1 MVNPPPQPSYSG
13 PPQLSPNDRRAR
25 LAQAVAAAVAT
36 QNARVENQGEYQ
48 AVLVT
53 GQKVNHTLH
62 FLISV
67 FTCGLWLIVW
77 LILGLTGGEKRHIV
91 QVDEWGNVRTQH
103 V

>member
-1 MVNPPPQPSYSG
+1 MMNPPTQAG
-13 PPQLSPNDRRAR
+13 PTGPLMMSPDERKAR
-25 LAQAVAAAVAT
+25 LASAIASAVAT
-36 QNARVENQGEYQ
+36 QNARIENQSDFQ

-62 FLISV
+62 FLITIFS
-67 FTCGLWLIVW
+67 CGLWAVVW
-77 LILGLTGGEKRHIV
+77 IILGLTGGEKRHVI